1 MRWLRGNPLVRLVAA
16 ATLLLLLLIATGL
29 SLCRCR
35 GRIKPV
41 NPAADISADRL
52 RGHVEML
59 ADAIGPRSV
68 FQPEQLQQ
76 AADYIEACWR
86 DQGYV
91 VTPYPYRVN
100 GMTCANLEISRPGS
114 DRPGEIIVVGAH
126 YDTVGETP
134 GANDNGSGV
143 AALVEL
149 SRLFADRSVRRTLRF
164 VAFVN
169 EEPPFFETP
178 QMGSRVYAR
187 EARAR
192 GDDIHAMLSLETI
205 GFYDDTPGSQ
215 HYPAFFRWFYPDRGN
230 FIAFVSN
237 LRSRSLMRRCVKTF
251 RGSSPVPVECAALP
265 PAVPGIGWSDHASFW
280 YEGYPAVMV
289 TDTAPYRYPH
299 YHLPDDRPAHL
310 DYETLAEVV
319 AGIGAVVAELSGLP

>member
-1 MRWLRGNPLVRLVAA
+1 MQILTRRAVIRLGVGLVVGG
-16 ATLLLLLLIATGL
+16 LLAWFAGL
-29 SLCRCR
+29 SVCRCR
-35 GRIKPV
+35 GRIEPV
-41 NPAADISADRL
+41 NPPRQVDADRL
-52 RGHVEML
+52 RSHVRML
-59 ADAIGPRSV
+59 AETIGPRSV
-68 FQPEQLQQ
+68 FQPNELIR
-76 AADYIEACWR
+76 AAAYIESTWR
-86 DQGYV
+86 DQGYQ
-91 VTPYPYRVN
+91 VN
-100 GMTCANLEISRPGS
+100 HHTYEVNAVTCANLEIILPGR
-114 DRPGEIIVVGAH
+114 DRADEIVLVGAH

-143 AALVEL
+143 AALLEL
-149 SRLFADRSVRRTLRF
+149 ARLFAGQSMNRTVRF

-178 QMGSRVYAR
+178 LMGSRVYAR

-192 GDDIHAMLSLETI
+192 GDNIQAMLSLETI
-205 GFYDDTPGSQ
+205 GFFDDTPGSQ
-215 HYPAFFRWFYPDRGN
+215 HYPSLFRWFYPDRGN

-237 LRSRSLMRRCVKTF
+237 LRSRSLLRRCVAAF
-251 RGSSPVPVECAALP
+251 RGQSTVPVECAALP
-265 PAVPGIGWSDHASFW
+265 PLVPGVGWSDHASFW
-280 YEGYPAVMV
+280 LEGYPAVMV